1 MGMLTGQ
8 GENTKPAIWIDLD
21 NSPHVVLFAPLVPR
35 LEARGYRVVITARDC
50 FQVCGLADR
59 AGLAYRRTGR
69 HYGRHKALK
78 VVGLVVRAL
87 QLAPIVV
94 HEKPVLALSH
104 GSRSQMLVAAAL
116 RIPWVVMV
124 DYEYVQLLPF
134 LRANKIL
141 VPEVV
146 PAARLRKYAH
156 QVSTYPGIKEDL
168 YVPFFRPDPRLR
180 AQLGVSEREVL
191 AVVRPPA
198 TEAHY
203 HNPASDELFEAV
215 IDFLGAHPQVR
226 TMVLA
231 RSAQQEKEVKRQWPQ
246 LVAAGRLILPAEVI
260 DGLNLIWHADL
271 VVSGGGTMNREAAA
285 LGVPVY
291 SIFQGQI
298 GAVDRHLAEQGRL
311 VLLGSAHELRAKINI
326 ARRQSAHTQK
336 PMSRLVAE
344 VVLEEIL
351 STLRKKEAPADSG
364 PLPLPG
370 RAAGVAELT
379 SDAGREQ

>member
-1 MGMLTGQ
+1 MGALTGQ

-35 LEARGYRVVITARDC
+35 LEEKRYRVIITARDC

-69 HYGRHKALK
+69 HYGRHKVLK

-87 QLAPIVV
+87 QLAPVV
-94 HEKPVLALSH
+94 VREKPVLALSH
-104 GSRSQMLVAAAL
+104 GSRSQMLLAAAL

-124 DYEYVQLLPF
+124 DYEYVQLFPF

-146 PAARLRKYAH
+146 PAAALRKYAH
-156 QVSTYPGIKEDL
+156 EVSTYPGIKEDL

-198 TEAHY
+198 NEAHY

-215 IDFLGAHPQVR
+215 IDFLGANPQVR
-226 TMVLA
+226 TVLLA
-231 RSAQQEKEVKRQWPQ
+231 RNAQQEKKVRRQWPR
-246 LVAAGRLILPAEVI
+246 LAATGRLMLPAEVI

-291 SIFQGQI
+291 SIFRGRI
-298 GAVDRHLAEQGRL
+298 GAVDRYLAEQGRL
-311 VLLGSAHELRAKINI
+311 VLLASVGDIRSKIKIGRREKVASMQPGSTKAMDKVL
-326 ARRQSAHTQK
+326 
-336 PMSRLVAE
+336 AE
-344 VVLEEIL
+344 VL
-351 STLRKKEAPADSG
+351 SVAARDGVEGQPLGTSGASADRTPG
-364 PLPLPG
+364 VHG
-370 RAAGVAELT
+370 RART
-379 SDAGREQ
+379 